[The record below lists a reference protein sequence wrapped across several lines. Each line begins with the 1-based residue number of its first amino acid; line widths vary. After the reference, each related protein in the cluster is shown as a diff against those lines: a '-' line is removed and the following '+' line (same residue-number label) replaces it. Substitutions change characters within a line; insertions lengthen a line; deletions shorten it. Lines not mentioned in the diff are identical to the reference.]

1 MHDVGRT
8 RENCVNHES
17 DVTFTLKRKKN
28 KQANKAK
35 QNIKKS
41 RAFER
46 SLDLG

>member
-1 MHDVGRT
+1 MIDVGRT

-17 DVTFTLKRKKN
+17 DVTFILKREKKN
-28 KQANKAK
+28 KQTK

>member
-17 DVTFTLKRKKN
+17 DVTFILKRKK
-28 KQANKAK
+28 KQANKTK